1 MRSRSIPIFT
11 LAFTL
16 ALVLQPLRAGEEPIP
31 KLEDCASKSGS
42 AHNYCLAIA
51 TLDAKQCE
59 LIANLDLRL
68 HCILRVRDAS
78 RAVFKGK

>member
-1 MRSRSIPIFT
+1 MRLPLVPILT
-11 LAFTL
+11 LAITL
-16 ALVLQPLRAGEEPIP
+16 ALSLQPLRAGEEPIP

-51 TLDAKQCE
+51 TLDAGQCE

-78 RAVFKGK
+78 RAAYKGK